1 MQVPCDRVLAFA
13 AGLASGCVVVEGAR
27 EAAMLTGP
35 STATDRMA
43 ISAPRTTLTTW
54 FAIAHWAHAMLST
67 CAPVCWCGRGKAR
80 RTIFRFDTAVCQ
92 LQSVRIDTADHPTV
106 WDDPRAPRPGRSTF
120 VETSCS
126 PLVSL
131 SLWDVSVRCGGC
143 ETWCERQRE
152 TTEDGPIFSNAP
164 KFIILGVLY
173 RDDPR
178 RSASLSETPHRV
190 TDAPSDYGLK
200 VPTATPG
207 GRD

>member
-1 MQVPCDRVLAFA
+1 MRR
-13 AGLASGCVVVEGAR
+13 GGR
-27 EAAMLTGP
+27 GP
-35 STATDRMA
+35 RS
-43 ISAPRTTLTTW
+43 SY
-54 FAIAHWAHAMLST
+54 AHWAVYRYGSDGDIRPAHDPSPKHVVCH
-67 CAPVCWCGRGKAR
+67 CALGARNVIDLCACVLVWSRESAADYLQVQRRFSAGSATLRCAGCNPCGTIDRGPPHR
-80 RTIFRFDTAVCQ
+80 YGTTRG
-92 LQSVRIDTADHPTV
+92 
-106 WDDPRAPRPGRSTF
+106 PRPGRSTF

-152 TTEDGPIFSNAP
+152 TTEDGPIFEKLRQNLIFACYP
-164 KFIILGVLY
+164 A
-173 RDDPR
+173 
-178 RSASLSETPHRV
+178 ASLSETPHRV